1 MLECWLTYRL
11 HLTTSLTS
19 RHDLAISLRYKHP
32 VWKRMH
38 GISEKQRCDCRD
50 MAQRARSRCQFL
62 AARPHGVLHWHH
74 HISTVCVDLSSSPEF
89 RENVYESCSAI
100 QCVLMFCSVNNCL
113 PSNTTN
119 QSTMLTNSWRAS
131 SRHPHIPTLSRSVGR
146 VFEWCILASALFIL
160 VSSLLSEF
168 LCTPLSIHSFDS

>member
-38 GISEKQRCDCRD
+38 GISGKQLCGCRD
-50 MAQRARSRCQFL
+50 TAKRARSRCQFL
-62 AARPHGVLHWHH
+62 AARPHGVMHWHH
-74 HISTVCVDLSSSPEF
+74 HISTVCIDLSSSLEF
-89 RENVYESCSAI
+89 RENVSESCSAI

-119 QSTMLTNSWRAS
+119 QTNGLTGCTKEFRQET
-131 SRHPHIPTLSRSVGR
+131 RHENEKCRCKNAPL
-146 VFEWCILASALFIL
+146 EDSANR
-160 VSSLLSEF
+160 
-168 LCTPLSIHSFDS
+168 PR

>member
-1 MLECWLTYRL
+1 MRVVFSC
-11 HLTTSLTS
+11 
-19 RHDLAISLRYKHP
+19 
-32 VWKRMH
+32 
-38 GISEKQRCDCRD
+38 GCRG

-74 HISTVCVDLSSSPEF
+74 YISTVCVDLSSSPEF

-119 QSTMLTNSWRAS
+119 QTNGLTRVYEG
-131 SRHPHIPTLSRSVGR
+131 IPTRDSTRECKVQMQECTTRRLCQQTEIMLECEDAVMMLSNNLSTLCLCKAVCKVRTHIWKRRMRQGAAGRPGIDSVIA
-146 VFEWCILASALFIL
+146 VL
-160 VSSLLSEF
+160 VL
-168 LCTPLSIHSFDS
+168 DS